1 MRKVPRTRKQA
12 MHEHMQMRTY
22 LDAEPQRDGIMM
34 NMETLMATTEC
45 GRIILEVDGCIGRI
59 VIDNPRQR
67 NAMTRDMCLS
77 LAEAVQRADAD
88 PLVKVITL
96 RGAGNDFSAGAAIN
110 ELHRVL
116 FDQTPD
122 GQVVD
127 RLSDADAALQAAS
140 KPTIALVEGICM
152 GGGWQLASA
161 CDMSIAADSV
171 KLAVTP
177 SKLGII
183 YPRSG
188 IERLVQRLGADKAK
202 YVLFSA
208 DLIPAQKAADWG
220 LLTETV
226 PEAEFEEFSQSLVL
240 RIAERSQY
248 SVHTMKALID
258 SMIVADSQ
266 GSEALWDA
274 EWAQLPD
281 SEDFRVGQAAFLAG
295 ERPSFTWTPKN

>member
-1 MRKVPRTRKQA
+1 
-12 MHEHMQMRTY
+12 
-22 LDAEPQRDGIMM
+22 MM
-34 NMETLMATTEC
+34 NMETLMAATEC
-45 GRIILEVDGCIGRI
+45 GQITLEVEGCIGRI

-67 NAMTRDMCLS
+67 NAVTRDMCIS
-77 LAEAVQRADAD
+77 LAEAVQLADAH

-96 RGAGNDFSAGAAIN
+96 RGAGGDFSAGAAIN
-110 ELHRVL
+110 ELHQVL
-116 FDQTPD
+116 FDIGPD
-122 GQVVD
+122 GQTID
-127 RLSDADAALQAAS
+127 RLSEADAALQSAS

-152 GGGWQLASA
+152 GGGWQIASA
-161 CDMSIAADSV
+161 CDMSIAAETV

-208 DLIPAQKAADWG
+208 DLIPAKKAADWG

-226 PEAEFEEFSQSLVL
+226 PEYEFEEFSQALIL

-248 SVHTMKALID
+248 SVRTMKALID
-258 SMIVADSQ
+258 SMVSVDDRSSQ
-266 GSEALWDA
+266 ELWDK
-274 EWAQLPD
+274 EWAKLPG

-295 ERPSFTWTPKN
+295 EQPHFTWGAM

>member
-1 MRKVPRTRKQA
+1 
-12 MHEHMQMRTY
+12 
-22 LDAEPQRDGIMM
+22 
-34 NMETLMATTEC
+34 MAATEC
-45 GRIILEVDGCIGRI
+45 GQINLEVDGCIGRI

-67 NAMTRDMCLS
+67 NAMTRDMCIS

-88 PLVKVITL
+88 PRVKVITL
-96 RGAGNDFSAGAAIN
+96 RGRGKDFSAGAAIN
-110 ELHRVL
+110 ELHQVL
-116 FDQTPD
+116 FDNGPD
-122 GQVVD
+122 GQMID
-127 RLSDADAALQAAS
+127 RLSEADAALQSAS
-140 KPTIALVEGICM
+140 KPTVALVEGICM
-152 GGGWQLASA
+152 GGGWQIASA
-161 CDMSIAADSV
+161 CDMSIAAETV

-208 DLIPAQKAADWG
+208 DLIPAKKAADWG
-220 LLTETV
+220 LLTETM
-226 PEAEFEEFSQSLVL
+226 PEAEFEESSQSLVL

-258 SMIVADSQ
+258 SMVAVDGR

-295 ERPSFTWTPKN
+295 GQPNFTWSAL

>member
-1 MRKVPRTRKQA
+1 
-12 MHEHMQMRTY
+12 MRTY

-34 NMETLMATTEC
+34 NMESLVEATEC
-45 GRIILEVDGCIGRI
+45 GRITLEVDGCIGRI
-59 VIDNPRQR
+59 VIDNQRQR
-67 NAMTRDMCLS
+67 NALTRDMCIS
-77 LAEAVQRADAD
+77 LVEAVQRADAD
-88 PLVKVITL
+88 PRVKVITL
-96 RGAGNDFSAGAAIN
+96 RGAGKDFSAGAAIN

-116 FDQTPD
+116 FDNGPD
-122 GQVVD
+122 GQTID
-127 RLSDADAALQAAS
+127 RLSEADAALQAAS

-152 GGGWQLASA
+152 GGGWQIASA
-161 CDMSIAADSV
+161 CDMSIAAETV

-208 DLIPAQKAADWG
+208 DLIPAKKAAEWG

-226 PEAEFEEFSQSLVL
+226 PEKEFEEFSQSLVL

-248 SVHTMKALID
+248 SVHTMKMLID
-258 SMIVADSQ
+258 SMVAAGGQ
-266 GSEALWDA
+266 GSEELWDK
-274 EWAQLPD
+274 EWAKLPG

-295 ERPSFTWTPKN
+295 EQPHFMWTSEQ